1 MGRYFFRTARRNFPH
16 PSTEQV
22 PQRQRRLRRWCATVI
37 LFVVVAC
44 ASYLAQANTI
54 AAKGFEME
62 QLRQKIN
69 QLRTEN
75 RDLENQ
81 ALQLQSLQHLSK
93 KIDGLNLV
101 PAENISYVSGQAG
114 ALSLR

>member
-1 MGRYFFRTARRNFPH
+1 M
-16 PSTEQV
+16 
-22 PQRQRRLRRWCATVI
+22 I
-37 LFVVVAC
+37 AC

-62 QLRQKIN
+62 KLRVKIN

-93 KIDGLNLV
+93 KIDGLNFV
-101 PAENISYVSGQAG
+101 PANDISYVSGQSG